1 MSKYCYACGSSVRDG
16 DRYCHACGN
25 KIVDQKKNDVHWP
38 ESFRH
43 GNGVSVSDEDINRY
57 VQIVKNN
64 LVGSKDDSDFYFCSS
79 GDVFVWGY
87 KLDEEITI
95 YVTRHYYGLNGY
107 MDEHG
112 NFFEHTEDE

>member
-25 KIVDQKKNDVHWP
+25 KIVDQKNDIHWP
-38 ESFRH
+38 ESFSH
-43 GNGVSVSDEDINRY
+43 GNPVSISDEDINRY
-57 VQIVKNN
+57 VQAAKDY

-87 KLDEEITI
+87 KMDEEITI

-107 MDEHG
+107 LDEHG
-112 NFFEHTEDE
+112 NFSEYTEDE